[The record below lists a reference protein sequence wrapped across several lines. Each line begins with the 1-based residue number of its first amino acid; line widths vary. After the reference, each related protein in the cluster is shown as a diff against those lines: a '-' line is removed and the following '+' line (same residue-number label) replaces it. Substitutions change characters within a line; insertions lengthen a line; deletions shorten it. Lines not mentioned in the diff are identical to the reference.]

1 MDNQKTEVYTEDKIS
16 TMIKAYQ
23 EVQNTITRY
32 DNNLNAVEHKI
43 SENLKNDYNKH
54 DDKINSLHEE
64 LILLNKAT
72 EELLKVSVN
81 IYNLLT
87 SINERINRV
96 VNTSKGISILVGI
109 LITLSQMG
117 ILHIAF
123 GAKKP

>member
-64 LILLNKAT
+64 LTLLNKAT